1 MCSLWSW
8 LDRWGEWFM
17 QIAEFEV
24 LLPLIG
30 GLFIGL
36 SALALLWFN
45 GRVAGICG
53 IAYGV
58 MSRVT
63 DGRFE
68 SAELSWR
75 IIFLFGLVLGAGAF
89 HRVSG
94 APIPVPEIDLFA
106 LIIGGL
112 LVGLGTKIGSGCTS
126 GHGVVGI
133 GRLSV
138 RSIVATATF
147 MLFGVI
153 SVFVFRHLLGVI

>member
-1 MCSLWSW
+1 
-8 LDRWGEWFM
+8 M

-58 MSRVT
+58 MSRAT
-63 DGRFE
+63 KGRFE

-75 IIFLFGLVLGAGAF
+75 IIFLFGLVLGAGVMAM
-89 HRVSG
+89 
-94 APIPVPEIDLFA
+94 
-106 LIIGGL
+106 
-112 LVGLGTKIGSGCTS
+112 K
-126 GHGVVGI
+126 
-133 GRLSV
+133 
-138 RSIVATATF
+138 
-147 MLFGVI
+147 
-153 SVFVFRHLLGVI
+153 